1 MQCVSIGLIFGIIIF
16 MADLYFI
23 VRTDL
28 VPPNYSKNKPQGK
41 SKATPYAK
49 AEGEAKADGGKQKE
63 D

>member
-1 MQCVSIGLIFGIIIF
+1 MVF

-28 VPPNYSKNKPQGK
+28 VPPNYSRGKKP
-41 SKATPYAK
+41 
-49 AEGEAKADGGKQKE
+49 EAKQKK